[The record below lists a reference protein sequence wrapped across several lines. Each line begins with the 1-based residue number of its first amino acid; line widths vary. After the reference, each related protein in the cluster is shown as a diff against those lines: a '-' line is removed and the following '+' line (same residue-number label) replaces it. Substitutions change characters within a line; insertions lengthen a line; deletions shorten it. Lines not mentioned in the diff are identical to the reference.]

1 MEQKDT
7 QSINP
12 SGEKEAQN
20 ASEAGAAEAVE
31 VQNASG
37 PDAVDAIETQ
47 DASGVNTA
55 EAVEAQNISGADTA
69 KAQDASEAGT
79 AEVQSISGADAAET
93 QNASEVGA
101 AEMQSISG
109 ADAAETM
116 NAPATGAEG
125 SEAGSGVSVTEPE
138 KTPDTDVRLAGSNRE
153 GVKGS
158 PSVGA
163 VELPSLE
170 LLEAELKKEQY
181 KRSYR
186 RVLKSTAFS
195 LMVVAAVAVLIAVL
209 LLPVLQISGTSMTD
223 TLQNE
228 DIVVAV
234 NSSKFKTGDVVA
246 FYYNNN
252 ILIKRV
258 IASSG
263 DWVDIDEDGNVYVNE
278 VKLDEP
284 YVKELALGECDIDLP
299 YQVPDKKCFV
309 MGDHRA
315 TSIDSRSTAVGCVSD
330 DAVVGK
336 ILFRVWPLSEIGF
349 VK

>member
-7 QSINP
+7 QNINP

-31 VQNASG
+31 
-37 PDAVDAIETQ
+37 
-47 DASGVNTA
+47 
-55 EAVEAQNISGADTA
+55 AQNISGADAA
-69 KAQDASEAGT
+69 KVQNASEAGT
-79 AEVQSISGADAAET
+79 AEV
-93 QNASEVGA
+93 
-101 AEMQSISG
+101 QSISG

-138 KTPDTDVRLAGSNRE
+138 KRSGVNVIEEKKTPDTDVRLAGSNRE

-258 IASSG
+258 IAKAG
-263 DWVDIDEDGNVYVNE
+263 DWVDIDRDGNVFVND
-278 VKLDEP
+278 KQMDEP
-284 YVKELALGECDIDLP
+284 YVTEKAFGECNIDLP
-299 YQVPDKKCFV
+299 YQVPEGKCFV

-315 TSIDSRSTAVGCVSD
+315 TSIDSRNTSVGCVNSD
-330 DAVVGK
+330 MIVGR
-336 ILFRVWPLSEIGF
+336 IVFRVWPFSGIGLLD
-349 VK
+349 